1 MRNEVEYQMWVKQ
14 PVYGVMAQVE
24 LDAAQFDITAE
35 ELNRAVLSWVME
47 RIQAGEVPEWFL
59 KDMSTDEEI

>member
-1 MRNEVEYQMWVKQ
+1 MRPEIEYEMWVKQ

-24 LDAAQFDITAE
+24 ADAAQFAIEAE

-47 RIQAGEVPEWFL
+47 RIQAGPVPEWFL
-59 KDMSTDEEI
+59 KDMDER